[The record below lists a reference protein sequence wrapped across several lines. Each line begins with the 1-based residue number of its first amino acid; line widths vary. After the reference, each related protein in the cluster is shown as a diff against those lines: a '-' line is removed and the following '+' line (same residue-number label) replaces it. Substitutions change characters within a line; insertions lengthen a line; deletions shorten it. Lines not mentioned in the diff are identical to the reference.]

1 MLQLTAVNFMLEIH
15 SLASFRLQYDVY
27 IGHGAAWL
35 VAPSRDE
42 SIQRAH
48 HFFCFQHL
56 IFRDVEPSL

>member
-1 MLQLTAVNFMLEIH
+1 MLEIH